1 MVSLDIGGCT
11 AMQYASLILIEDMGY
26 SYQRSGNRLGMSR
39 YAAFQLYKRAKL
51 KLNEKRNNI
60 QKHQGYFGSVLQIS
74 RLHNPPHQG
83 GEVEGHRKEDQRREG
98 QGQA

>member
-1 MVSLDIGGCT
+1 MLKLDIGGCT
-11 AMQYASLILIEDMGY
+11 AMQYAALILIEDMSY
-26 SYQRSGNRLGMSR
+26 SYGKAGIKLGISR

-60 QKHQGYFGSVLQIS
+60 QKYQGYFGSVLQVG
-74 RLHNPPHQG
+74 RVHNPPHQG